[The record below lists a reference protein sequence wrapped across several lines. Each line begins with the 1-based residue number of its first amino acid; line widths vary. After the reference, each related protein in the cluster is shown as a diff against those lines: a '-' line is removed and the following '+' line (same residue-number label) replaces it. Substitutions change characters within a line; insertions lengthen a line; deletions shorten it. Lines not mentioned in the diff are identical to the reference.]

1 MRLIVNVNF
10 PQTDSGPGPS
20 ISLTV
25 DADDAAQAMDAVKE
39 KVLKWMGEQARALYD
54 ALPQPP
60 TPTPK
65 A

>member
-10 PQTDSGPGPS
+10 PQTDAGPGPS

-25 DADDAAQAMDAVKE
+25 DAPDAAQAMDATKE
-39 KVLKWMGEQARALYD
+39 KVLKWMEEQARALHD

-60 TPTPK
+60 TPTPE